1 MDLIKGIRMKGF
13 DIIGAP
19 FNQLGCV
26 TTDQNT
32 VDGLRQMNEPSW
44 VGLTDW
50 IEVRTQRW
58 GADIVDLGDVAV
70 TAETQHFISNGDKD
84 KALMNYANDLKLAL
98 LNSYHNGR
106 IPITIG
112 GDHSIAV
119 GTLQATM
126 AFYQRDQSK
135 KVAVVWV
142 DAHADI
148 NNSLD
153 SNLHGKPLALLMNQY
168 PHNDWNIPSNI
179 TVRADDI
186 YYIGVRDLM
195 RNEFD
200 LINELNITNY
210 DMPFIEKYGF
220 NVVVETLMEK
230 LEQDYDH
237 IYLSFDYDVLDGSV
251 FRACATPNIGGLTA
265 REALHLV
272 YTISSSNKFIGADFV
287 EYLPELDSNGISKE
301 LMVKL
306 IDAAWGFRS

>member
-1 MDLIKGIRMKGF
+1 MKGF

-32 VDGLRQMNEPSW
+32 VDGLRELDDKSW

-50 IEVRTQRW
+50 IQVRTQRW
-58 GADIVDLGDVAV
+58 GADIVDLGDVIV
-70 TAETQHFISNGDKD
+70 TTDIKNALDSDHKD
-84 KALMNYANDLKLAL
+84 KALMDYADTLKNKVLE
-98 LNSYHNGR
+98 SYHHGR

-126 AFYQRDQSK
+126 AFYQQQQGK
-135 KVAVVWV
+135 KVAIVWV

-153 SNLHGKPLALLMNQY
+153 SNLHGKPLALLMNLY
-168 PHNDWNIPSNI
+168 PYNEWNMPADI
-179 TVRADDI
+179 TINADDI

-195 RNEFD
+195 RNEYD

-210 DMPFIEKYGF
+210 DMAFIEKYGF
-220 NVVVETLMEK
+220 NAVVQMLMEK
-230 LEQDYDH
+230 LERDYDH
-237 IYLSFDYDVLDGSV
+237 IYLSFDYDALDGSI
-251 FRACATPNIGGLTA
+251 FRACATPNVGGLTA

-272 YTISSSNKFIGADFV
+272 DSISSSDKFVGADFV
-287 EYLPELDSNGISKE
+287 EYMPELDDSGVSKE

-306 IDAAWGFRS
+306 IDAVWGFRS